1 MTTPSDD
8 EILAAARDAG
18 IILYRDVLGT
28 ERWRC
33 DCIRTKLFALY
44 RAAYAAGMEAAAVMC
59 QQIANGH
66 TQAAMNARR
75 VSEVDIEEDRGI
87 GASECVV
94 AIRVANGREST

>member
-44 RAAYAAGMEAAAVMC
+44 RAAYAAGMRAGMERSAGIADAEAKSFDRLRRFGQAEGAV
-59 QQIANGH
+59 
-66 TQAAMNARR
+66 
-75 VSEVDIEEDRGI
+75 
-87 GASECVV
+87 CVRL
-94 AIRVANGREST
+94 AILNVRHGRSAKGDM